1 MDIAASLIKLFFGS
15 KADKDRKEVE
25 PYLVKIKAV
34 YPTIEA
40 LSNDELRARSSNLKK
55 QIADFI
61 AADEARIVELKA
73 RLELPDTSL
82 SDKEKISKEIDE
94 TVKRIDEKIEQK
106 LDELLPEAFAI
117 MKDTARRFAQN
128 ETVEVTANDFD
139 RELAATKD
147 FVKIEGDKAIYA
159 THWLAGGNDVR
170 WDMIHYDVQLFGGVV
185 LHKGKIA
192 EMATGEGKT
201 LVATLPVFL
210 NALAGKGVHMVTVND
225 YLARRDS
232 EWMGPM
238 YQFHGLTVDCIDRHQ
253 PNSDAR
259 RKAYMA
265 DITFGTNNE
274 YGFDYL
280 RDNMVTYKANMVQRG
295 HAYAIVDEVD
305 SILIDEARTPLIIS
319 GRGEDSSSL
328 YTQVDRFVRTLRKS
342 VVVELED
349 KVSTDEQ
356 TDGDY
361 VVDEKHKTCTLTA
374 SGIKKAEAYFK
385 VENLAAA
392 ENMTLAHHIDQAI
405 KAYGVMQRDID
416 YVVKDGQVI
425 IVDEFTGR
433 LMIGRRYNEGLH
445 QAIEAK
451 EGVKIAAESKTLATI
466 TFQNYFRMYKKL
478 SGMTGTA
485 KTEAT
490 EFTEIYG
497 LNIVTV
503 PTNRPRQRIDY
514 PDAIYKTVNGKYNAV
529 IQQVLE
535 CHQKGQPVLV
545 GTVSVEK
552 SETLAKMLQKYTRDF
567 NVLNAKNHEREAE
580 IVAQAGKKGAITIAT
595 NMAGRG
601 TDIMLGGNAEF
612 MAKAQMR
619 KEHFCEN
626 LLNPEKPEDAD
637 PAAVEM
643 LLTEAN
649 GHGDTEDAN
658 ILAARKRFDE
668 LYAQCKPQ
676 IDAEAEQ
683 VRAAGGLF
691 IIGTERHESRRI
703 DNQLRGRAGRQ
714 GDPGASRF
722 YLSLEDDLMRL
733 FGGDRVSSLMDTL
746 KIDEDTPIENRM
758 ITNTLE
764 SAQKKLEGRNFEI
777 RKNVLKY
784 DDVMNQQREI
794 IYGQRR
800 KVLDGEDISTE
811 MHKML
816 RENIDSSCDQFLAG
830 DVKDDWDFGAL
841 RRHYLG
847 WLTAEEDLHYTVAD
861 FDAISRKG
869 IADQLY
875 DRGMKIL
882 ADKEQRYGAPIMRE
896 LERICLLKCVDRMW
910 MDHIDNMDQLR
921 QGIALRG
928 YGQKDPVVE
937 YRIEGFDMF
946 DQMVDSI
953 RESSVKMLLTIEIRQ
968 AGAAPKR
975 EQVAKPTGE
984 GFVPGNGAP
993 GAKGAPHGQPVRVIK
1008 IGRND
1013 PCPCGS
1019 GLKWKKC
1026 TCAKYHPEGT
1036 STNEN

>member
-1 MDIAASLIKLFFGS
+1 MGLMEKLLGDLNA
-15 KADKDRKEVE
+15 KEVKKIEKIADKVM
-25 PYLVKIKAV
+25 
-34 YPTIEA
+34 A
-40 LSNDELRARSSNLKK
+40 LDGEM
-55 QIADFI
+55 Q
-61 AADEARIVELKA
+61 
-73 RLELPDTSL
+73 TL
-82 SDKEKISKEIDE
+82 SDEQLREKTAEFKERVAQGES
-94 TVKRIDEKIEQK
+94 
-106 LDELLPEAFAI
+106 LDDILPEAFAVCREGAWRSVG
-117 MKDTARRFAQN
+117 MKHFRVQ
-128 ETVEVTANDFD
+128 V
-139 RELAATKD
+139 
-147 FVKIEGDKAIYA
+147 I
-159 THWLAGGNDVR
+159 GG
-170 WDMIHYDVQLFGGVV
+170 IA
-185 LHKGKIA
+185 LHQGRIS
-192 EMATGEGKT
+192 EMKTGEGKT
-201 LVATLPVFL
+201 LVATLAAYL
-210 NALAGKGVHMVTVND
+210 NALEGKGVHVVTVND
-225 YLARRDS
+225 YLAKRDA
-232 EWMGPM
+232 EWMGKI
-238 YQFHGLTVDCIDRHQ
+238 YTFLGLTVGCVVHGM
-253 PNSDAR
+253 SD
-259 RKAYMA
+259 KAKKAAYAA
-265 DITFGTNNE
+265 DITYGTNNE
-274 YGFDYL
+274 FGFDYL
-280 RDNMVTYKANMVQRG
+280 RDNMVIYKEQLTQRELN
-295 HAYAIVDEVD
+295 YAIVDEVD

-319 GRGEDSSSL
+319 GRGDKSTNLYQRADACVKKLRPEEDFKIEEKDKK
-328 YTQVDRFVRTLRKS
+328 VTL
-342 VVVELED
+342 
-349 KVSTDEQ
+349 TDE
-356 TDGDY
+356 G
-361 VVDEKHKTCTLTA
+361 VAKCEKFF
-374 SGIKKAEAYFK
+374 GI
-385 VENLAAA
+385 ENLGDP
-392 ENMTLAHHIDQAI
+392 ENMEINHHVVQAL
-405 KAYGVMQRDID
+405 KARNIMKRDVD
-416 YVVKDGQVI
+416 YIVKDGEII

-478 SGMTGTA
+478 AGMTGTA

-503 PTNRPRQRIDY
+503 PTNRPNIRKDY
-514 PDAIYKTVNGKYNAV
+514 PDAVYKTVNGKYRAV
-529 IQQVLE
+529 IEQVME
-535 CHQKGQPVLV
+535 CHKNGQPVLV

-552 SETLAKMLQKYTRDF
+552 SETLAKMLQKHTRDF

-637 PAAVEM
+637 PNAVEL
-643 LLTEAN
+643 LLTEAD
-649 GHGDTEDAN
+649 GHGDTTDEN
-658 ILAARKRFDE
+658 ILAARRRFEE
-668 LYAQCKPQ
+668 LYAQYKPA
-676 IDAEAEQ
+676 IEAEADE
-683 VRAAGGLF
+683 VRKAGGLF

-746 KIDEDTPIENRM
+746 KLDEDTPIENRM
-758 ITNTLE
+758 ITSTLE

-811 MHKML
+811 MHNML
-816 RENIDSSCDQFLAG
+816 RENIDSSCAQFLAG

-841 RRHYLG
+841 RRHYQG
-847 WLTAEEDLHYTVAD
+847 WLTTDADFRYTVED
-861 FDAISRKG
+861 FDDISEKG
-869 IADQLY
+869 IADMLY
-875 DRGMKIL
+875 DRGMQIL
-882 ADKEQRYGAPIMRE
+882 KAKEVRYGSPVMRE

-953 RESSVKMLLTIEIRQ
+953 RESSVKMLLTIELRQ
-968 AGAAPKR
+968 AGTAPKR
-975 EQVAKPTGE
+975 EQVARPTGE
-984 GFVPGNGAP
+984 GFVPGDGAP
-993 GAKGAPHGQPVRVIK
+993 GVKGAPKGQPVRVIK

-1013 PCPCGS
+1013 LCPCGS

-1026 TCAKYHPEGT
+1026 TCAQYHPDGASHGE
-1036 STNEN
+1036 E